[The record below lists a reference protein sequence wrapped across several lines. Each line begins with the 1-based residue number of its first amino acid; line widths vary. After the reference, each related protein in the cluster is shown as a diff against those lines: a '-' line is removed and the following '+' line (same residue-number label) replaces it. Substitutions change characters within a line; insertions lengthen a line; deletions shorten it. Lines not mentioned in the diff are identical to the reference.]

1 MNIYI
6 NVDLEGIS
14 GVYCVEQQMP
24 DGSKYAEA
32 KEFMTRDVNT
42 CVAACKAAGVDKIYV
57 RDAHSAGR
65 NLIWD
70 KLSNDV
76 DYVISG
82 IIKERR
88 FADVIT
94 ECDAVILLGYHAMA
108 GTYEAVLDHTMNSRE
123 IQNVWINGKKC
134 GETGIDSAI
143 LGDMGIPIIMVSG
156 DDKTCKEAQ
165 DLIPGVVTAE
175 VKKATDR
182 NGAMLLPPE
191 KAQKVIYE
199 KTLEAVS
206 KIGQIKPVAW
216 DKPVEVKIE
225 LTTATQIPQ
234 IMARPYMKV
243 IDGRTIAVES
253 NNAEEAWYRCWK
265 KK

>member
-1 MNIYI
+1 MNVYI

-14 GVYCVEQQMP
+14 GIYCTEQQMV

-32 KEFMTRDVNT
+32 KEFMTKEVNT
-42 CVAACKAAGVDKIYV
+42 CAAACKAAGVDKVYV

-70 KLSNDV
+70 KLSGDV

-82 IIKERR
+82 IIKEHR
-88 FADVIT
+88 FPEVIS

-108 GTYEAVLDHTMNSRE
+108 GTYEAVLDHTMNQRE
-123 IQNVWINGKKC
+123 IQNVWINGIKC

-175 VKKATDR
+175 VKKGTDR
-182 NGAMLLPPE
+182 NGAMLLTPE
-191 KAQKVIYE
+191 KAQKVIYD
-199 KTLEAVS
+199 KTMEAVS

-216 DKPVEVKIE
+216 KKPIEVKIE
-225 LTTATQIPQ
+225 LTTTNQIPHS
-234 IMARPYMKV
+234 IAKPYMKV
-243 IDGRTIAVES
+243 IDGRTISVES
-253 NNAEEAWYRCWK
+253 ENAEEAWYRCWK